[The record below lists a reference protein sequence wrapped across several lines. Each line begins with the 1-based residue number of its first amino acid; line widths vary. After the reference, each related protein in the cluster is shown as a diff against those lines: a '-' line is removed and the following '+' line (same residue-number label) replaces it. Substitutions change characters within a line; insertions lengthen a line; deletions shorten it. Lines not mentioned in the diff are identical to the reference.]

1 MDAKKYML
9 LRRKIAQL
17 EGEREL
23 KFIIIYNDIPEQGS
37 MIVCADGINYQ
48 NPDEALLEQ
57 LLEGTTRTIHLS
69 NE

>member
-23 KFIIIYNDIPEQGS
+23 KFIIVYNNIPEQGS
-37 MIVCADGINYQ
+37 MIVHADGINYQ

>member
-23 KFIIIYNDIPEQGS
+23 KFIIVYNDIPEQGS
-37 MIVCADGINYQ
+37 MIVSADGINYQ